1 MRNYTENDLHF
12 TSFRVMDRHY
22 LSLPEGGVTMPVY
35 TNTPPHLRVPSRKMT
50 LDAMEN
56 DFTYRIAQKMTR
68 LLLDEG
74 LISLVEYDKLVA
86 VNSDIFYPFLHGIM
100 R

>member
-1 MRNYTENDLHF
+1 
-12 TSFRVMDRHY
+12 
-22 LSLPEGGVTMPVY
+22 MPVY
-35 TNTPPHLRVPSRKMT
+35 TNIPPHLRVPSRKMT

-86 VNSDIFYPFLHGIM
+86 VNSDIFYTFLHGIM

>member
-1 MRNYTENDLHF
+1 
-12 TSFRVMDRHY
+12 
-22 LSLPEGGVTMPVY
+22 
-35 TNTPPHLRVPSRKMT
+35 
-50 LDAMEN
+50 MEN

>member
-1 MRNYTENDLHF
+1 
-12 TSFRVMDRHY
+12 
-22 LSLPEGGVTMPVY
+22 MPAY

-74 LISLVEYDKLVA
+74 LISLVEYDKLVE

>member
-1 MRNYTENDLHF
+1 MVRDWKSIHKLQALEDRGYCVVNSGYGIENC
-12 TSFRVMDRHY
+12 TR
-22 LSLPEGGVTMPVY
+22 E
-35 TNTPPHLRVPSRKMT
+35 
-50 LDAMEN
+50 
-56 DFTYRIAQKMTR
+56 KMTR

>member
-1 MRNYTENDLHF
+1 
-12 TSFRVMDRHY
+12 
-22 LSLPEGGVTMPVY
+22 MPVY
-35 TNTPPHLRVPSRKMT
+35 TNTPPHLRVPSHKMT

-74 LISLVEYDKLVA
+74 LISLVEYDKLVE